1 LSEVTIKPTFKR
13 NSNSLTGEITT
24 KGCAVTKLRMKA
36 FQIIKDPDA
45 IELLGDETRRRVI
58 YLLRA
63 RERTISQMAE
73 ELGMTPPAIYHHIKK
88 LLAAGM
94 VEVAKEERIE
104 NFIEIYY
111 RATAEV
117 FEFSYGTGRTKE
129 YLEQRLKEA
138 LQSLDKLGINVHADP
153 VTISRIVAVQKE
165 LEDVGSKPEL
175 EDKASK
181 LEGIDFFG
189 KQEISKYAKMI
200 SMTDKQWQE
209 WFRLNQEFRDLLRK
223 LVTSP
228 RSKRQNPRH
237 N

>member
-1 LSEVTIKPTFKR
+1 
-13 NSNSLTGEITT
+13 
-24 KGCAVTKLRMKA
+24 MKA
-36 FQIIKDPDA
+36 FQVIRDPDA

-63 RERTISQMAE
+63 RERTISQIAE

-117 FEFSYGTGRTKE
+117 FEFSYGTGKTDE

-138 LQSLDKLGINVHADP
+138 LQSLDKLGINVSADP
-153 VTISRIVAVQKE
+153 ETISKIVAVQKE
-165 LEDVGSKPEL
+165 LEDVGSRPEL
-175 EDKASK
+175 EEKASK
-181 LEGIDFFG
+181 LEGVDFIG
-189 KQEISKYAKMI
+189 KQEITRYAKMI
-200 SMTDKQWQE
+200 AMTDQEWKQW
-209 WFRLNQEFRDLLRK
+209 FALNQEFRELLKKLQTRPGAPLRRERK
-223 LVTSP
+223 
-228 RSKRQNPRH
+228 RK
-237 N
+237 

>member
-1 LSEVTIKPTFKR
+1 
-13 NSNSLTGEITT
+13 
-24 KGCAVTKLRMKA
+24 MKA

-63 RERTISQMAE
+63 RERTISQIAE
-73 ELGMTPPAIYHHIKK
+73 ELGLTPPAIYHHIKK

-94 VEVAKEERIE
+94 VEIAKEERIE

-117 FEFSYGTGRTKE
+117 FEFSYGTGKTTE

-138 LQSLDKLGINVHADP
+138 LQSLDKLGIKVHADP
-153 VTISRIVAVQKE
+153 ETISRIVAVQKE
-165 LEDVGSKPEL
+165 LDAVGSKPEI

-189 KQEISKYAKMI
+189 KQEITKYAKMI
-200 SMTDKQWQE
+200 SMSDEQWRE
-209 WFRLNQEFRDLLRK
+209 WFRLYQEFRDLLRR
-223 LVTSP
+223 LVTSSI
-228 RSKRQNPRH
+228 SKRRNPKH

>member
-1 LSEVTIKPTFKR
+1 
-13 NSNSLTGEITT
+13 
-24 KGCAVTKLRMKA
+24 MKA
-36 FQIIKDPDA
+36 FQVIKDPDA

-117 FEFSYGTGRTKE
+117 FEFSYGTGRTNE

-138 LQSLDKLGINVHADP
+138 LQSLDKLGIKVSAD
-153 VTISRIVAVQKE
+153 TESISKIVAVQQK
-165 LEDVGSKPEL
+165 LEAVGARPEL
-175 EDKASK
+175 EEKTSK
-181 LEGIDFFG
+181 LEGVDFFG
-189 KQEISKYAKMI
+189 KQEITKYAKMI
-200 SMTDKQWQE
+200 SMNDEQWKE
-209 WFRLNQEFRDLLRK
+209 WFHLYQEFRDLLRR
-223 LVTSP
+223 LLIRPGSSSP
-228 RSKRQNPRH
+228 RESKRK
-237 N
+237 

>member
-1 LSEVTIKPTFKR
+1 
-13 NSNSLTGEITT
+13 
-24 KGCAVTKLRMKA
+24 MKA
-36 FQIIKDPDA
+36 FQVIRDPNA

-63 RERTISQMAE
+63 RERTISQIAE

-117 FEFSYGTGRTKE
+117 FEFSYGTGKTDE

-138 LQSLDKLGINVHADP
+138 LQSLDKLGINVSADP
-153 VTISRIVAVQKE
+153 ETISKIVAVQKE
-165 LEDVGSKPEL
+165 LEDVGSRPEL
-175 EDKASK
+175 EEKASK
-181 LEGIDFFG
+181 LEGVDFIG
-189 KQEISKYAKMI
+189 KQEITRYAKMI
-200 SMTDKQWQE
+200 SMTDQEWKQW
-209 WFRLNQEFRDLLRK
+209 FALNQEFRELLKRLQARRGVSSQRERK
-223 LVTSP
+223 
-228 RSKRQNPRH
+228 RK
-237 N
+237 

>member
-1 LSEVTIKPTFKR
+1 
-13 NSNSLTGEITT
+13 
-24 KGCAVTKLRMKA
+24 MKA
-36 FQIIKDPDA
+36 FQVIRDPNA

-63 RERTISQMAE
+63 RERTISQIAE

-117 FEFSYGTGRTKE
+117 FEFSYGTGKTDE

-138 LQSLDKLGINVHADP
+138 LQSLDKLGINVSADP
-153 VTISRIVAVQKE
+153 ETISKIVAVQKE
-165 LEDVGSKPEL
+165 LEDVGSRPEL
-175 EDKASK
+175 EEKASK
-181 LEGIDFFG
+181 LEGVDFIG
-189 KQEISKYAKMI
+189 KQEITRYAKMI
-200 SMTDKQWQE
+200 SMTDQEWKQW
-209 WFRLNQEFRDLLRK
+209 FALNQEFRELLKRLQARRAVSSRRERK
-223 LVTSP
+223 
-228 RSKRQNPRH
+228 RK
-237 N
+237 